1 MIRATI
7 DRIEGGW
14 LVLVP
19 ESGQVFQ
26 VPCSLF
32 PGFKEGDIVTISL
45 TRDEQGEK
53 EIKERIT
60 EIRKGL
66 NRVEL

>member
-1 MIRATI
+1 MIRATV
-7 DRIEGGW
+7 DRIEGDW

-19 ESGQVFQ
+19 ESGPVFQ
-26 VPCSLF
+26 IPISLF
-32 PGFKEGDIVTISL
+32 PGFKEGDVVSISL

-53 EIKERIT
+53 EAKERIG

>member
-7 DRIEGGW
+7 DRIEGDW

-26 VPCSLF
+26 VPDSLF